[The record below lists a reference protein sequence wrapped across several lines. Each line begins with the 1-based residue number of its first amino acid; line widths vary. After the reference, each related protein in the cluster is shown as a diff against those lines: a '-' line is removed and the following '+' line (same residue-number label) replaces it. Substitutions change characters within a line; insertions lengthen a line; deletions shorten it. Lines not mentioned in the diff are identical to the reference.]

1 MVSAAPFALYERR
14 MRLAVSSL
22 LSAALTV
29 AMLAHASQARADAG
43 SDRLLA
49 QGLFDEGLK
58 LMDAGRYPEA
68 CPKFV
73 ESQRLDP
80 GGGTLLNIA
89 LCHEKEGRLATA
101 TLDYDE
107 AIAQAVKDKRSDRE
121 TFARTRLRQIAP
133 MVPHIAVTLGKGVP
147 EGASVRIDDTPVP
160 AAALGVPLPFNAGK
174 HVVTATA
181 PGRGTFK
188 QEVTV
193 RDGDVRS
200 VEVLALPAGVD
211 GPPAL
216 PPPAPA
222 AGPALALGG
231 STYDRK
237 GTSPVVPALWV
248 TGGVAFAASLVTG
261 TWALVS
267 WASYKA
273 DCVDG
278 RAFCRTQDG
287 KDAAGTARTMAIA
300 STITLG
306 VGALAWLAIP
316 FIPST
321 HTTVRAGLSHVSLE
335 GSF

>member
-1 MVSAAPFALYERR
+1 
-14 MRLAVSSL
+14 MRLAARTFVSTAL
-22 LSAALTV
+22 AVAALS
-29 AMLAHASQARADAG
+29 HSPRARADAS

-107 AIAQAVKDKRSDRE
+107 AIAQAVRDKRSDRE
-121 TFARTRLRQIAP
+121 SFARAHLQQLAP
-133 MVPHIAVTLGKGVP
+133 LVPHIAVTVGKGVP

-174 HVVTATA
+174 HLVTATA

-193 RDGDVRS
+193 RDGDLRRL
-200 VEVLALPAGVD
+200 EVSD
-211 GPPAL
+211 L
-216 PPPAPA
+216 PPPDAVPA
-222 AGPALALGG
+222 GGPTSTSAATLGG
-231 STYDRK
+231 GTYDRK
-237 GTSPVVPALWV
+237 GTSPVVPALWI

-261 TWALVS
+261 TWAIVS
-267 WASYKA
+267 WATYKS

-300 STITLG
+300 STVTLG

-316 FIPST
+316 FIPNT
-321 HTTVRAGLSHVSLE
+321 HTTVRARLSHVSIE

>member
-1 MVSAAPFALYERR
+1 
-14 MRLAVSSL
+14 MRLAASSL

-29 AMLAHASQARADAG
+29 ATLAHASLARADAA

-121 TFARTRLRQIAP
+121 TFARTRLQQIAP
-133 MVPHIAVTLGKGVP
+133 LVPHIAVILGKGVP

-160 AAALGVPLPFNAGK
+160 PAALGVPLPFNAGK

-188 QEVTV
+188 QEAVV
-193 RDGDVRS
+193 RDGDLRR
-200 VEVLALPAGVD
+200 VEIPG
-211 GPPAL
+211 L
-216 PPPAPA
+216 PPGDGSPSVAPTPANPAIAPGPAP
-222 AGPALALGG
+222 ALGG

-237 GTSPVVPALWV
+237 GTSPVVPALWI

-267 WASYKA
+267 WATYKA

-287 KDAAGTARTMAIA
+287 KDAADTARTMAIA

-306 VGALAWLAIP
+306 VGAVAWLAIP
-316 FIPST
+316 FIPNT
-321 HTTVRAGLSHVSLE
+321 HTIVRAGLTHVSVE

>member
-1 MVSAAPFALYERR
+1 
-14 MRLAVSSL
+14 MRLAASSL

-29 AMLAHASQARADAG
+29 TTLAHASLARADAA

-121 TFARTRLRQIAP
+121 TFARTRLQQIAP
-133 MVPHIAVTLGKGVP
+133 LVPHIAVILGKGVP
-147 EGASVRIDDTPVP
+147 EGARVRIDDTPVP
-160 AAALGVPLPFNAGK
+160 PAALGVPLPFNAGK

-188 QEVTV
+188 QEAVV
-193 RDGDVRS
+193 RDGDLRR
-200 VEVLALPAGVD
+200 VEIPG
-211 GPPAL
+211 L
-216 PPPAPA
+216 PPGDGSPSVAPTPANPAIAPGPAP
-222 AGPALALGG
+222 ALGG

-237 GTSPVVPALWV
+237 GTSPVVPALWI

-267 WASYKA
+267 WATYKA

-287 KDAAGTARTMAIA
+287 KDAADTARTMAIA

-306 VGALAWLAIP
+306 VGAVAWLAIP
-316 FIPST
+316 FIPNT
-321 HTTVRAGLSHVSLE
+321 HTTVRAGLTHVSVE

>member
-1 MVSAAPFALYERR
+1 
-14 MRLAVSSL
+14 MRLAASSL
-22 LSAALTV
+22 LLAALTV
-29 AMLAHASQARADAG
+29 AMLSHASTARADAG

-121 TFARTRLRQIAP
+121 TFARTRLQQIAP
-133 MVPHIAVTLGKGVP
+133 LVPHIAVTLGKGVP

-160 AAALGVPLPFNAGK
+160 PAALGVPLPFNAGK

-188 QEVTV
+188 QEVLV
-193 RDGDVRS
+193 RDGDLRRLDIPGLPPGDGSPS
-200 VEVLALPAGVD
+200 VA
-211 GPPAL
+211 
-216 PPPAPA
+216 PPPANPA
-222 AGPALALGG
+222 PALGG

-237 GTSPVVPALWV
+237 GTSPVVPALWI

-267 WASYKA
+267 WATYKA

-287 KDAAGTARTMAIA
+287 KDAADTARTMAIA

-306 VGALAWLAIP
+306 VGAVAWLAIP
-316 FIPST
+316 FIPNT
-321 HTTVRAGLSHVSLE
+321 HTTVRAGLTHVSVE

>member
-1 MVSAAPFALYERR
+1 
-14 MRLAVSSL
+14 MRLAACSL
-22 LSAALTV
+22 LPAALTV
-29 AMLAHASQARADAG
+29 ALLAHVGDARADAG

-49 QGLFDEGLK
+49 QGLFEEGLK

-107 AIAQAVKDKRSDRE
+107 AIAQAMKDKRSDRE
-121 TFARTRLRQIAP
+121 TFARARVQQMAP
-133 MVPHIAVTLGKGVP
+133 LVPHIAVTLGKGVP
-147 EGASVRIDDTPVP
+147 DGASVRIDDTPVP
-160 AAALGVPLPFNAGK
+160 AAALGVPLPFNPGK

-188 QEVTV
+188 QETML
-193 RDGDVRS
+193 REGDLRR
-200 VEVLALPAGVD
+200 VEV
-211 GPPAL
+211 PAL
-216 PPPAPA
+216 PPGDGGPQNAPPLATATIVPAPIA
-222 AGPALALGG
+222 S
-231 STYDRK
+231 STYERK
-237 GTSPVVPALWV
+237 GTSPVVPALWI
-248 TGGVAFAASLVTG
+248 TGGVALAASLFTG

-278 RAFCRTQDG
+278 RSFCRTQDG
-287 KDAAGTARTMAIA
+287 KDAASNARTMAIA
-300 STITLG
+300 STVTLG
-306 VGALAWLAIP
+306 VGAVAWLAIP

-321 HTTVRAGLSHVSLE
+321 RTTVRAGLTHLSIE

>member
-1 MVSAAPFALYERR
+1 MRLAARFLVSAA
-14 MRLAVSSL
+14 LAV
-22 LSAALTV
+22 AALGR
-29 AMLAHASQARADAG
+29 APHARADAS

-101 TLDYDE
+101 TLDYDA

-121 TFARTRLRQIAP
+121 SFARARLDQLAP
-133 MVPHIAVTLGKGVP
+133 LVPHIAVTLGKSVP

-160 AAALGVPLPFNAGK
+160 PAALGVPLPFNAGK
-174 HVVTATA
+174 HLVTATA

-193 RDGDVRS
+193 RDGDLRR
-200 VEVLALPAGVD
+200 VEVPGLPAGD
-211 GPPAL
+211 GATFPAN
-216 PPPAPA
+216 PSTAAPV
-222 AGPALALGG
+222 LGG

-237 GTSPVVPALWV
+237 GTSPVVPALWI
-248 TGGVAFAASLVTG
+248 TGGVALAASLFTG

-267 WASYKA
+267 WATYKA

-300 STITLG
+300 STVMLG
-306 VGALAWLAIP
+306 VGAVAWLAIP

-321 HTTVRAGLSHVSLE
+321 HTTVRAGLTNVSLE